1 MWLDMDGDEQG
12 EERNLY
18 HLLLLLLLSVSVGI
32 MRDRMFW
39 KYRLCQGMDDDEAR
53 QRRRG
58 AASTISAAKSSGRS
72 TLENLPGRDPRGDYK
87 ADWPL
92 PRSSFLRLAAAL
104 PGPPAMAPSL
114 RIGSHMGSHPL
125 PLQSVIQ
132 GQTFFRVGSVGSLQ
146 N

>member
-1 MWLDMDGDEQG
+1 MDGDEQG

-18 HLLLLLLLSVSVGI
+18 HLLLLLAVSVGI

-104 PGPPAMAPSL
+104 PDPPTMAPSL

-125 PLQSVIQ
+125 PPQSVIQ
-132 GQTFFRVGSVGSLQ
+132 SQTFF
-146 N
+146 